1 MNREYNDS
9 EQFDIKAIYA
19 KLIAPSKPMFVK
31 ASEFFAPEKSAL
43 VRFQCEMDT
52 YFEQN
57 LIPLR
62 PVITKNNRTPN

>member
-43 VRFQCEMDT
+43 VRFQC
-52 YFEQN
+52 
-57 LIPLR
+57 
-62 PVITKNNRTPN
+62 

>member
-1 MNREYNDS
+1 MNREYNGN

-19 KLIAPSKPMFVK
+19 KLIAPSKPMLVK
-31 ASEFFAPEKSAL
+31 ASEFFAPKKSAL
-43 VRFQCEMDT
+43 ARFQCEMDT

-62 PVITKNNRTPN
+62 PVITKK

>member
-1 MNREYNDS
+1 MNREYNGN

-19 KLIAPSKPMFVK
+19 KLIAPSKPMLVK

-43 VRFQCEMDT
+43 ARFQCEMDT

-62 PVITKNNRTPN
+62 SVITKK

>member
-1 MNREYNDS
+1 MNREYNGN

-31 ASEFFAPEKSAL
+31 ASEFFAPEKSVLA
-43 VRFQCEMDT
+43 RFQCEMDT

-62 PVITKNNRTPN
+62 PVITKK